1 MSSEDRKVE
10 TVGPT
15 NVSPVEVVTTLATSA
30 IADET
35 ISRNK
40 GAELQGGDG
49 TGSVLC
55 QSRAY

>member
-1 MSSEDRKVE
+1 MSVHRNVE
-10 TVGPT
+10 SVGPT
-15 NVSPVEVVTTLATSA
+15 NDSPVEVVATLATSA